1 MMLKGKQAILHN
13 KGNNAGVVKLLDWG
27 DENIR
32 YVFSSIERSL
42 PLFLESI
49 GYSAWER
56 VFQRPEGYPYY
67 HWLHTLEG
75 EGRFELLGEA
85 VSLTKGKGVLL
96 KPFTPHSYYPVSDRW
111 STIYITFGGDSAAS
125 IMESL
130 NMNTSTFYEEGEEQS
145 FGALFNDL
153 FRRIDQ
159 AESHSEIE
167 VSTDLY
173 YFLMQLRKF
182 GMLNNRPSLSQYYNK
197 LQPIVHWMEQ
207 HLADNIGLQEIAEHA
222 HIGMNALHELFQ
234 QAFDM
239 SPYSYLIQ
247 LRLREAKK
255 IMLQHP
261 NRALREVAEQTGFN
275 DVSHFVATFRKKEGI
290 TPGKYRE
297 LHLNADWASAGE

>member
-1 MMLKGKQAILHN
+1 M
-13 KGNNAGVVKLLDWG
+13 DWG
-27 DENIR
+27 NDNIR
-32 YVFSSIERSL
+32 YVFSSLERSL
-42 PLFLESI
+42 PLYLESI

-56 VFQRPEGYPYY
+56 IFQRPEGYPYY

-75 EGRFELLGEA
+75 EGRFELHGES
-85 VSLTKGKGVLL
+85 VRLTKGQGVLL
-96 KPFTPHSYYPVSDRW
+96 KPFTPHSYYPASDRW
-111 STIYITFGGDSAAS
+111 STIYITFGGASAAS
-125 IMESL
+125 IMEAL
-130 NMNTSTFYEEGEEQS
+130 NMDETILYEEDDDQS

-159 AESHSEIE
+159 AESHNDVE

-182 GMLNNRPSLSQYYNK
+182 GMLNNGPSLSQYYRK
-197 LQPIVHWMEQ
+197 LQPIMYFMEQ
-207 HLADNIGLQEIAEHA
+207 HLAGNIGLPEIAEHA
-222 HIGMNALHELFQ
+222 QIGTNALHELFQ

-255 IMLQHP
+255 IMLLHP
-261 NRALREVAEQTGFN
+261 DLALREVAEQTGFN

-297 LHLNADWASAGE
+297 LHVTAEQAGDGE

>member
-1 MMLKGKQAILHN
+1 MEW
-13 KGNNAGVVKLLDWG
+13 GND
-27 DENIR
+27 NIR

-42 PLFLESI
+42 PLYLESI

-56 VFQRPEGYPYY
+56 IFQRPEGYPYY

-75 EGRFELLGEA
+75 AGRFELDGEL
-85 VSLTKGKGVLL
+85 VRLTKGQGVLL
-96 KPFTPHSYYPVSDRW
+96 KPFTPHSYYPVSARW
-111 STIYITFGGDSAAS
+111 STIYITFGGASAAS
-125 IMESL
+125 IMEAL
-130 NMNTSTFYEEGEEQS
+130 VMDRTILYEEDDAQS

-153 FRRIDQ
+153 FRRIDG
-159 AESHSEIE
+159 AKSHNDVE

-182 GMLNNRPSLSQYYNK
+182 GMLNNGPSLSQYYRR
-197 LQPIVHWMEQ
+197 LQPVVQWMEQ
-207 HLADNIGLQEIAEHA
+207 HLADNIGLPEIAEHA
-222 HIGMNALHELFQ
+222 RMGTNALHELFQ

-247 LRLREAKK
+247 LRLREAKR
-255 IMLQHP
+255 IILEHP
-261 NRALREVAEQTGFN
+261 QLALREVAEQTGFN

-297 LHLNADWASAGE
+297 LHVTAEAPGEAGKQ